1 MTKLNLNWKEAKSWR
16 REDVRSI
23 CIQDG
28 YYTRGDCS
36 AYEAMLSFV
45 DNNEPTPENILT
57 VVDDIYQHS
66 DIDRIMEEGGV
77 SENEVFTSIYFNLVN
92 GAVTN
97 YIELAE

>member
-1 MTKLNLNWKEAKSWR
+1 MTMLNLNWKEKRIWNR
-16 REDVRSI
+16 DDVRSI
-23 CIQDG
+23 CIQDR

-36 AYEAMLSFV
+36 AYEAMLKYV
-45 DNNEPTPENILT
+45 DNNEPTLDNILII
-57 VVDDIYQHS
+57 VDDIFHHS